1 MNIEINLLPEELRPR
16 PPVETRT
23 LLLIVVIVALAAGC
37 AFLVQ
42 AKISTNA
49 EIADLEKRIVAV
61 NQEIESVSGNPEAIA
76 LIRSID
82 DLKAVKQS
90 YDSFVASRISWGDA
104 LERVRAHVPTGV
116 DDIRTLTQSGNILV
130 VEGTASNYSAVA
142 SYGRALDRDSKLA
155 LAGLPS
161 IDGTTYSL
169 IVTVAPGGAG

>member
-49 EIADLEKRIVAV
+49 EIADLEKRIVAI
-61 NQEIESVSGNPEAIA
+61 NQEIESVSSNPEAIA
-76 LIRSID
+76 LTTSITN
-82 DLKAVKQS
+82 LKAMKQS

-104 LERVRAHVPTGV
+104 VERVRAHVPTGV
-116 DDIRTLTQSGNILV
+116 DISTLTQSGNLLV

-155 LAGLPS
+155 LAALPS
-161 IDGTTYSL
+161 LSGTTYSL
-169 IVTVAPGGAG
+169 IVQVAPGGAG

>member
-49 EIADLEKRIVAV
+49 EIADLEKNIVAI
-61 NQEIESVSGNPEAIA
+61 NQEIGSVSGNPEAIA
-76 LIRSID
+76 LTRSIN

-104 LERVRAHVPTGV
+104 LERVRAQVPTGV
-116 DDIRTLTQSGNILV
+116 DIRKLTQSGSTLV
-130 VEGTASNYSAVA
+130 VEGTASGYSAVA

-155 LAGLPS
+155 LAALPS
-161 IDGTTYSL
+161 ISGTTYSL
-169 IVTVAPGGAG
+169 AVKVASGGAG

>member
-49 EIADLEKRIVAV
+49 EIADLEKRIVAI
-61 NQEIESVSGNPEAIA
+61 NQETASVSGNPEAIA
-76 LIRSID
+76 LTTSITN
-82 DLKAVKQS
+82 LKAMKQS

-104 LERVRAHVPTGV
+104 VERVRAHVPTGV
-116 DDIRTLTQSGNILV
+116 DIRTLTQSGDTLV

-155 LAGLPS
+155 LAALPS
-161 IDGTTYSL
+161 ISGTTYSL
-169 IVTVAPGGAG
+169 IVQVAPGGAG